1 MKFGKTLAS
10 AVVLAA
16 GLALAAPVAS
26 ADGAI
31 QVKFHDH
38 DLTQIVPFFNPCTG
52 NTHDTEITF
61 SGLNHLVMRPNGLA
75 TFNNNTHGTF
85 TDLSDGTTGRFVAI
99 FVEAGGANEI
109 LTQSVRAKGV
119 ASDGS
124 PFELSFHIHV
134 TQNGQGEIVVDS
146 FKGC

>member
-10 AVVLAA
+10 AMVLAA

-61 SGLNHLVMRPNGLA
+61 SGLNHLVIRPNGTV

-119 ASDGS
+119 ASNGS

-134 TQNGQGEIVVDS
+134 TQNGQGGIVVDS